1 MSEQAAALGWRG
13 YLPVGVRPYSE
24 AAPLAALFLGI
35 SSALPLTMIAATLT
49 TRLAQAGI
57 EKSTV
62 TAFALTFLAYN
73 FKWLWAPII
82 DVVKLPLIGRV
93 GQRLSWLI
101 VTAALAMAAII
112 YLGSLDPA
120 KDIAAVAVAAIMVG
134 IAGAT
139 FDVVIDAYRIE
150 LLEPEQLGVGS
161 GMSQYGWRIG
171 AATAGAVALVVAART
186 NWSVAY
192 YICSLFALFAVIVGL
207 IMREPSRRQEPMAL
221 KGPLEAAKAYV
232 SPLVEFF
239 KRSGALLVL
248 LFVLVH
254 KIGDTLANLTFR
266 LLFEDLGFTNDEIA
280 FYDVSL
286 GFVAFLIGIFIGGMV
301 YSRLGMK
308 KAVMLS
314 LILMAVSNLSFAAL
328 AAAGHSNWGMAGAI
342 GFENF
347 ASGVGGVAVVAY
359 LSALC
364 NLQFTGTQFAL
375 LSAAASILGRFLTGT
390 TAGSLIEWMGY
401 VNFYLLTTVAALP
414 GVIMFWLMIRYGLVD
429 RSLGTAGSVHSDE
442 TEAGTPG

>member
-1 MSEQAAALGWRG
+1 VSEQAANLGWRG
-13 YLPVGVRPYSE
+13 RLPAGVRPYSE
-24 AAPLAALFLGI
+24 AAPLAALFLGV

-186 NWSVAY
+186 NWSIAY
-192 YICSLFALFAVIVGL
+192 YVCSLFALFAVIVGL

-239 KRSGALLVL
+239 KRSGALIVL

-286 GFVAFLIGIFIGGMV
+286 GFFAFLIGIFVGGMV

-375 LSAAASILGRFLTGT
+375 LSAAASILGRFLPGT
-390 TAGSLIEWMGY
+390 TAGSLIEGMGY

-414 GVIMFWLMIRYGLVD
+414 GVVMFWLMIRWGLVD
-429 RSLGTAGSVHSDE
+429 KSLGTAGSVHADDK
-442 TEAGTPG
+442 PD